1 MGILSCIFVI
11 IGVIVG
17 AGFASGKEIYTFFV
31 IYGKNAFLGIL
42 ISVFLIEYV
51 IYKTL
56 KIIKKY
62 NIEKYDDLLNVVISN
77 HKIGKLDIKIIL
89 NFIIN
94 TFLIISFFIMS
105 AGFCAYFEQ
114 EFKIPQFTSSIF
126 LSIFCFLILNKN
138 IKGIFNLNL
147 ILIPI
152 ISVMLLVLGIK
163 SFSIPINIRENIISN
178 NFWILSALLYAC
190 YNTITLI
197 SILIPMKK
205 YIKNSKSI
213 FKIVIFVTVIILIF
227 SMIIIRLLFNIEADI
242 NKIELPAVYAAST
255 FGKIYKYLYGIII
268 IVAIITTAISSAYG
282 FLNNISDTNKNYK
295 KYNALVCFTEIFIPI
310 FGFSN
315 LINNLYP
322 VFGILGL
329 FQLILIFKC
338 K

>member
-42 ISVFLIEYV
+42 ISVFLIGYV

-114 EFKIPQFTSSIF
+114 EFKIPQFISSIF

-163 SFSIPINIRENIISN
+163 SFSVPINIRENIISN
-178 NFWILSALLYAC
+178 NFWILSALLYAS

-213 FKIVIFVTVIILIF
+213 FKIVISVTIIILIF

-295 KYNALVCFTEIFIPI
+295 KYNALICFAEIFIPI